1 MEEIYFLVQGSA
13 AEPYKVTFRKKGNN
27 LSAYC
32 TCPAGE
38 NGQYCKHRFRIL
50 DGFDDGIVSNNNN
63 EVAIVKTWLAGTD
76 VEAVLLEVAEKEKAL
91 EKAKKDLSIIKK
103 KLARTMND

>member
-13 AEPYKVTFRKKGNN
+13 DEPYKVTFRKKDNN

-50 DGFDDGIVSNNNN
+50 EGSDEGVVSDNKN
-63 EVAIVKTWLAGTD
+63 EVAIVKTWLVGTD
-76 VEAVLLEVAEKEKAL
+76 VDAVLREVAEKEKAL
-91 EKAKKDLSIIKK
+91 EKAKKELSIAKK
-103 KLARTMND
+103 MLARTMRD